1 MELAKLFTDAD
12 LESIITEAMIY
23 QCACPAQVAEQVLR
37 LRRLHAYQSE
47 CIDSQPGNDTIHRL
61 IADTAR
67 DTHQRMEQCLDTLL
81 DIEGWN
87 RQNWKMPAGLRALRD
102 DQV

>member
-1 MELAKLFTDAD
+1 M
-12 LESIITEAMIY
+12 
-23 QCACPAQVAEQVLR
+23 AEQVLR